1 MQQTEMEFIRA
12 LRKRLLGTIPTEELD
27 DLMSDYTEHFR
38 MGRAEG
44 RSDEDLCRSLGSP
57 DDAAREIRAAHLVR
71 KAESDCSWNNIL
83 HAVFATLGLGL
94 FNLVFVL
101 VPFILLVVM
110 LLVIFIVGISFAVFG
125 PVAFMSSL
133 LMLAGI
139 PAPALTSNPAAGLFL
154 AIGITS
160 TGLLLIIGDYYL
172 ARFFYRVGIQY
183 LKWNI
188 RVITRSEECT

>member
-1 MQQTEMEFIRA
+1 MQQTETEYTRA
-12 LRKRLLGTIPTEELD
+12 LRERLEGTIPSEELED
-27 DLMSDYTEHFR
+27 HLSDYAEHFR

-44 RSDEDLCRSLGSP
+44 RSDEDLWRSLGSP
-57 DDAAREIRAAHLVR
+57 NDVAREIRAAHLVR
-71 KAESDCSWNNIL
+71 KAESDRSWNNII

-110 LLVIFIVGISFAVFG
+110 LLIIFIIGIFFAVFG
-125 PVAFMSSL
+125 PVAFVSSL
-133 LMLAGI
+133 FMLAGI
-139 PAPALTSNPAAGLFL
+139 PVPALTSNPAAGVFL

-160 TGLLLIIGDYYL
+160 TGLLFIIGDYYL
-172 ARFFYRVGIQY
+172 ARFFYRVGIEY

-188 RVITRSEECT
+188 RIITRQGECA

>member
-1 MQQTEMEFIRA
+1 MQQTETEYTQS
-12 LRKRLLGTIPTEELD
+12 LREKLEGTIPPEELE
-27 DLMSDYTEHFR
+27 DLLSDYAEHFR

-44 RSDEDLCRSLGSP
+44 RSEEDLWRSLGSP

-71 KAESDCSWNNIL
+71 KAESDRSWNNII

-94 FNLVFVL
+94 FNMVFVL

-125 PVAFMSSL
+125 PIAFGSSL

-139 PAPALTSNPAAGLFL
+139 PAPALTTNPAAGVFL
-154 AIGITS
+154 SIGITS
-160 TGLLLIIGDYYL
+160 TGLLFIIGDYYL

-188 RVITRSEECT
+188 RIITKEGE

>member
-1 MQQTEMEFIRA
+1 MQQTETEYTQS
-12 LRKRLLGTIPTEELD
+12 LREKLEGTIPPEELE
-27 DLMSDYTEHFR
+27 DLLSDYAEHFR

-44 RSDEDLCRSLGSP
+44 RSEEDLWRSLGSP

-71 KAESDCSWNNIL
+71 KAESDRSWNNII

-94 FNLVFVL
+94 FNMVFVL

-125 PVAFMSSL
+125 PIAFVSSL

-139 PAPALTSNPAAGLFL
+139 PAPALTTNPAAGVFL
-154 AIGITS
+154 SIGITS
-160 TGLLLIIGDYYL
+160 TGLLFIIGDYYL

-188 RVITRSEECT
+188 RIITKEGE